1 MARKKLAA
9 DKPLRARVKLLGTL
23 LGNVLKTQADDT
35 VFPAVETL
43 RKGYIDLRKRENKLK
58 RRHLKEYIQ
67 SLDADTLN
75 YVIRAFSIYFSLV
88 NIAEEEFQHEQRRA
102 VRRRGHSWLGSFRHT
117 VELFHQAGVTPSQL
131 QTLLDSLCYM
141 PVFTAHPTES
151 KRRTVMENLRNLFT
165 TTGMLDDPRLSGEE
179 RNEITDLLQSQV
191 LVLWKTDLVRSQRPR
206 VTDEIRRGLHYAHE
220 CLFEA
225 VPKTYRELEKAIVHS
240 YGTHADGSP
249 VVRVPSLIRFGSW
262 IGGDRD
268 GNPNVKPEI
277 TALATYMQAQSALVE
292 YIRRIRDL
300 GRELT
305 HSLNFCQPNVAFM
318 ASLAEIEPVATRV
331 FGDKPDHFNL
341 EPYRRKIAYMG
352 HRLELNLERVRASM
366 RGQRPA
372 PEPLAYCNEREFLAD
387 LCLIRDS
394 LISHGDYAVTRGPL
408 CDLIRLVETFG
419 FFLLP
424 LDVRQEST
432 RHSQSVAEIM
442 GRFFGLA
449 NYLDLDE
456 SARIEL
462 LGNTIAAANTATL
475 ERSAL
480 SRETLDVFDVFL
492 VMKEVRNDLST
503 DAFGAYVISMTHT
516 ASHVMEVMLL
526 ARLAGLAGHDGNHWF
541 CNIRVSP
548 LFETIED
555 LDHIEPVM
563 SALFENPTYAN
574 LLRASGNLQEVM
586 LGYSDSCKDGGIIAS
601 SWKLYEAQ
609 RTINALAGKHGVECI
624 LFHGRGGAVG
634 RGGGPTHES
643 ILAQPEG
650 TVHGRIK
657 FTEQGEVLSFK
668 YSNVETAVYEL
679 GMGVTGLM
687 KASRSLVTP
696 APAERSDYV
705 EIMNELS
712 AKGERWYRQ
721 LTEATPGFMDYFY
734 EATPVSEI
742 GMMNIGSRPSHR
754 NKGDRSKNSIRA
766 ISWVFG
772 WAQGRHTVPA
782 WFGIGPA
789 LENWVAD
796 DPQRLAKLQDMY
808 IDWPFFRSLL
818 SNTQMA
824 LLKADMDIAAEY
836 ASLCKD
842 PEVGRRIH
850 KIIKDEFT
858 RTVAQILKVA
868 QSKRLMDQNPPLALS
883 FSRREPYLDPLNHI
897 QAHLLGKYRE
907 MAEDDP
913 AREACLLALLRSIN
927 AIATALRNTG

>member
-1 MARKKLAA
+1 MVRRKLAA

-23 LGNVLKTQADDT
+23 LGNVLKTQADDN
-35 VFPAVETL
+35 VFAAVETL

-58 RRHLKEYIQ
+58 RRHLTEYIQ
-67 SLDADTLN
+67 SLDPSTLN

-117 VELFHQAGVTPSQL
+117 IDLFQQSGVTPSQL

-151 KRRTVMENLRNLFT
+151 KRRTVMENLRTLFT
-165 TTGMLDDPRLSGEE
+165 TTGLLDDPRLSGEE
-179 RNEITDLLQSQV
+179 RSEIVALLQSQV
-191 LVLWKTDLVRSQRPR
+191 QVLWKTDLVRAQRPR

-220 CLFEA
+220 CLFDA
-225 VPKTYRELEKAIVHS
+225 VPKAYRELEKAIAHS
-240 YGTHADGSP
+240 YGTHEDGRP

-268 GNPNVKPEI
+268 GNPNVKPEL
-277 TALATYMQAQSALVE
+277 TALATYMQAQVALAE
-292 YIRRIRDL
+292 YIRRIRVL

-305 HSLNFCQPNVAFM
+305 HSLNFCQPSAQFT
-318 ASLAEIEPVATRV
+318 ASLLEIEPVATRV

-341 EPYRRKIAYMG
+341 EPYRRKITFMR
-352 HRLELNLERVRASM
+352 HRLELNLEHVRAVM
-366 RGQRPA
+366 RGLR
-372 PEPLAYCNEREFLAD
+372 PEPDALAYANERELLAD
-387 LCLIRDS
+387 LHLIRDS
-394 LISHGDYAVTRGPL
+394 LISHGDYEVTRGTL
-408 CDLIRLVETFG
+408 TDLIRLVETFG

-432 RHSQSVAEIM
+432 RHSKAVAEI
-442 GRFFGLA
+442 FGNLLGQTD
-449 NYLDLDE
+449 YLDLGE
-456 SARIEL
+456 TARVDLLAKTIEL
-462 LGNTIAAANTATL
+462 PVIPVLT
-475 ERSAL
+475 RSAL
-480 SRETLDVFDVFL
+480 SRETLDVYDVFS
-492 VMKEVRNDLST
+492 VMKNVRNDLSPN
-503 DAFGAYVISMTHT
+503 AFGSYVISMTHSV
-516 ASHVMEVMLL
+516 SHVLEVMLL
-526 ARLAGLAGHDGNHWF
+526 ARLAGLAGRNDDQWF

-563 SALFENPTYAN
+563 SSLLDNPTYAN

-586 LGYSDSCKDGGIIAS
+586 LGYSDSCKDGGIVAS
-601 SWKLYEAQ
+601 TWKLYEAQ
-609 RTINALAGKHGVECI
+609 RAISALARERGVECI
-624 LFHGRGGAVG
+624 LFHGRGGTVG

-679 GMGVTGLM
+679 AMGVTGLM
-687 KASRSLVTP
+687 KASRSLV
-696 APAERSDYV
+696 APAAAERNDYV
-705 EIMNELS
+705 EIMHELS

-742 GMMNIGSRPSHR
+742 GLMNIGSRPSHR

-782 WFGIGPA
+782 WFGIGTA
-789 LENWVAD
+789 LENWVGD
-796 DPQRLAKLQDMY
+796 DPERLAKLQDMY
-808 IDWPFFRSLL
+808 VDWPFFRSLL

-836 ASLCKD
+836 AKLCKD
-842 PEVGRRIH
+842 PEVGTRIH
-850 KIIKDEFT
+850 KIIKDEFS
-858 RTVAQILKVA
+858 RTVAQILKVTS
-868 QSKRLMDQNPPLALS
+868 SKRLLDQNPALALS

-897 QAHLLGKYRE
+897 QAHLLGKYRDME
-907 MAEDDP
+907 EDDP
-913 AREACLLALLRSIN
+913 EREACLLALLRSIN